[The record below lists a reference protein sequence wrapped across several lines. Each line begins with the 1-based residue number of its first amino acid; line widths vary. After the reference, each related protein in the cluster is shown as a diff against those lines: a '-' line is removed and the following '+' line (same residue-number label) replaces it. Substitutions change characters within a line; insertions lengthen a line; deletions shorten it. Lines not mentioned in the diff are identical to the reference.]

1 MYNVEKIV
9 NWLRVKNHADLRE
22 YDYVDELTQ
31 MKAMKLLYY
40 IQGTSLVV
48 LKERLFPD
56 DIVAWKYGPVV
67 QSVHDMYAGKREIV
81 GDITSQDIKD
91 YETLNSNPKVAAVLN
106 AVYSAFGNTS
116 AADLV
121 KQTHNESPWKTTQQ
135 SMVITDEK
143 LKEYFKTIVTE

>member
-81 GDITSQDIKD
+81 GDITSQEIKD

>member
-106 AVYSAFGNTS
+106 AVYSAFGNMS

>member
-106 AVYSAFGNTS
+106 AVYSAFGNMS

-121 KQTHNESPWKTTQQ
+121 KQTHNESPWQTTQQ

>member
-143 LKEYFKTIVTE
+143 LKEYFKTIVTK

>member
-106 AVYSAFGNTS
+106 AVYSAFGNMS

-121 KQTHNESPWKTTQQ
+121 KQTHNESPWKKTQQ